1 MGAWTW
7 ALAIGLAILG
17 TTTAQAQS
25 FDNRS
30 IMALHRAGLG
40 PDVIIAKIRALPC
53 NYDTSTDAI
62 IGLSSA
68 GVSQDVIVAMVD
80 KCTGSSR
87 AQGVNDRSADPL
99 VKHAPG
105 IYLLETDQPPKMTI
119 LRPAASAGLKVTGN
133 GSILFPLMAKLTVT
147 QAQAQMIVRAARPTF
162 YFYFNADDVKVNTFG
177 TVGSAAAQSP
187 NEFSLVKFRVDKN
200 TRQFVVGRVQPY
212 VEVIGVDPKNAL
224 PFEAEDLGDGIFR
237 IQFASDLVPGE
248 YAFVL
253 PGGKTSFRI
262 YDFSIR

>member
-1 MGAWTW
+1 MRRGTG
-7 ALAIGLAILG
+7 ALAMALALG
-17 TTTAQAQS
+17 AATAANAQS

-30 IMALHRAGLG
+30 VMALHRAGLG

-53 NYDTSTDAI
+53 NYDTSTEAI
-62 IGLSSA
+62 IALSSA
-68 GVSQDVIVAMVD
+68 GVAQDVIVAMVD

-87 AQGVNDRSADPL
+87 AQGVNNASADPL

-105 IYLLETDQPPKMTI
+105 IYLLESAQPAKMTM

-147 QAQAQMIVRAARPTF
+147 QAQAQTVIHGSRPTF
-162 YFYFNADDVKVNTFG
+162 YFYFNADDEKVNTFG

-212 VEVIGVDPKNAL
+212 VEVVGVDPKNTL
-224 PFEAEDLGDGIFR
+224 PFDAEDMGDGIFR
-237 IQFASDLVPGE
+237 IQFAADLPAGE

-262 YDFSIR
+262 YDFSIP